1 MMMMKALPETLH
13 IRRSL
18 LMLHAPFLV
27 MRRRRARIR
36 EFIFGH
42 LIVRLWE
49 ANPLI
54 EEEDFQARDFTAVVV
69 EAVDLLLFPLIYLL

>member
-1 MMMMKALPETLH
+1 
-13 IRRSL
+13 
-18 LMLHAPFLV
+18 MLHAPFLV
-27 MRRRRARIR
+27 MRRCRARIR

-54 EEEDFQARDFTAVVV
+54 EEEDFQARDIIAVVV

>member
-36 EFIFGH
+36 EFIFSH

>member
-1 MMMMKALPETLH
+1 
-13 IRRSL
+13 
-18 LMLHAPFLV
+18 MLHAPFLV

-54 EEEDFQARDFTAVVV
+54 EEEDFQARDFIAVVV